1 MNLARVLVELPPSL
15 RWRWGRLVSAV
26 LYRRAFAAFGSGS
39 VIVAPIRLRGVERIR
54 VGAGLAAFE
63 RCWIEAEGQ
72 ATLVIGDRVYLGHG
86 AHVHAVDDVK
96 IGDRVMLADNVLVN
110 SGAHAADE
118 LKTIS
123 GRGAISIGNDVFV
136 GQNAVILGG
145 VTIGERAII
154 GAGAVVTR
162 DVPAGATAVGV
173 PARVI
178 GDGS

>member
-1 MNLARVLVELPPSL
+1 M
-15 RWRWGRLVSAV
+15 SAV
-26 LYRRAFAAFGSGS
+26 LYRRAFGAFGSGS
-39 VIVAPIRLRGVERIR
+39 VIVAPVRLRGVGRIR
-54 VGAGLAAFE
+54 IGVGLAAFE
-63 RCWIEAEGQ
+63 RCWLEAEDE

-86 AHVHAVDDVK
+86 AHVHAVDDVR
-96 IGDRVMLADNVLVN
+96 IGNGVMLADNVLIN

-118 LKTIS
+118 FKTIS
-123 GRGAISIGNDVFV
+123 GRGAIVIGDDVFI

-145 VTIGERAII
+145 VTIGARAII